1 MGGGDFTILREHAAF
16 AWQRNTVARGRRSG
30 GGREAARLYGTTQ
43 TWPAPRFSSPR
54 RTAGYALP
62 HPTLIKGEEPQTVKL

>member
-16 AWQRNTVARGRRSG
+16 AWQRNTVARGRGSG

-43 TWPAPRFSSPR
+43 TWPAPRFSSR
-54 RTAGYALP
+54 GELRVMLSRTPL
-62 HPTLIKGEEPQTVKL
+62 